1 MLNFP
6 LQYPQA
12 LDNFKLEF
20 IYHILELAFCPFSFM
35 PSTILVTL
43 GGPLRLVLDN
53 FVKGLPLQNTAREL
67 IGDFTTFSSSL
78 PVSFRV
84 VCDC

>member
-12 LDNFKLEF
+12 LDNIQLEF
-20 IYHILELAFCPFSFM
+20 IYHIREHAFRSFSFM

-67 IGDFTTFSSSL
+67 IGDFTTISSSL